1 LSLELPGLPSSSP
14 APPKGKKRAA
24 KKQPDVL
31 ATVDDVL
38 SKPESLHTER
48 LHMRDALTVSIK
60 RKGGSQQAY
69 IKVTASIYRLGFG
82 YQSAR
87 LFYEAYNLPPNSR
100 SRLPPG
106 VLRVL
111 IVYEFAI
118 MRRLDSHTLEASAQ
132 TDVDNE
138 IVEQSK
144 LAIQATKRF
153 LYWLDCG
160 TTLPG
165 S

>member
-1 LSLELPGLPSSSP
+1 M
-14 APPKGKKRAA
+14 A
-24 KKQPDVL
+24 DVL
-31 ATVDDVL
+31 ADL
-38 SKPESLHTER
+38 SSLTTER
-48 LHMRDALTVSIK
+48 LDMRDALTVAIK

-100 SRLPPG
+100 SRLPAG

-118 MRRLDSHTLEASAQ
+118 MRRLDSHTLVASAQ
-132 TDVDNE
+132 TEVDHE

-144 LAIQATKRF
+144 LAIQTTKRF